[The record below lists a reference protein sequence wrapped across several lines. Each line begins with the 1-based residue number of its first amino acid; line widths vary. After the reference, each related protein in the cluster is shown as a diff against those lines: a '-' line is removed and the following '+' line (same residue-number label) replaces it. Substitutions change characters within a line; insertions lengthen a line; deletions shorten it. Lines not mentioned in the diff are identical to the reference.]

1 MSCHPPCLKVC
12 IVGPS
17 GKLGKYMVQHALD
30 RGYDVVA
37 VCREQSVGKLA
48 EFDER
53 IEIVPGGVSPRRR
66 RRCPRTPPGSRAVTT
81 PTVLSISAGAAWH

>member
-1 MSCHPPCLKVC
+1 
-12 IVGPS
+12 
-17 GKLGKYMVQHALD
+17 MVQHALD

-53 IEIVPGGVSPRRR
+53 IGIVPGGE
-66 RRCPRTPPGSRAVTT
+66 
-81 PTVLSISAGAAWH
+81 